1 MGGVENSVST
11 DKAIRSLERKQYSSN
26 AELTP
31 SKTEMKRWIEQLSR
45 VGVVATNSNRP
56 PAGGRRSTGY
66 ATGERRRVRR
76 KRMVTTLRVNDPIP
90 LFPSK

>member
-26 AELTP
+26 AELNP
-31 SKTEMKRWIEQLSR
+31 SKTEMKRWIEQFSR
-45 VGVVATNSNRP
+45 VAVVAINSHRP
-56 PAGGRRSTGY
+56 PASGRRSTGD
-66 ATGERRRVRR
+66 ATGERRVRR
-76 KRMVTTLRVNDPIP
+76 KRMVTTLRLHNPIP